1 MDNLYK
7 DINYDLLYLSLKI
20 VPIVNKLKNKELII
34 F

>member
-20 VPIVNKLKNKELII
+20 VPIVNKLKK
-34 F
+34 